1 MSRGVLSVMYC
12 CTTPNLRMWPG
23 CIHMDLASSFQNDLQ
38 IHLLGFGAFEVL
50 EPTMLVIKNAVLLTA
65 LRYAL
70 LSLGMF

>member
-1 MSRGVLSVMYC
+1 
-12 CTTPNLRMWPG
+12 
-23 CIHMDLASSFQNDLQ
+23 MDLASSFQNDLQ